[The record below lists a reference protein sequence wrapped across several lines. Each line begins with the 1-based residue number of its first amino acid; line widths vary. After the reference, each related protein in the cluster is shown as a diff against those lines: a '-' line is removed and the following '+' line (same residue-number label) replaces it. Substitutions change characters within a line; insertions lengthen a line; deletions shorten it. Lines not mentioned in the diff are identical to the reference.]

1 MIQTPGVTTRNKF
14 SLVQTGEKIYR
25 AMMKAGRS
33 GDIITPLKIGCF
45 VKNRLSA

>member
-1 MIQTPGVTTRNKF
+1 MIQTPGVTTSNKF